1 MTNADFSSL
10 MDALAIAT
18 ANNVVLRSENAKLK
32 KRVRELEHIRV
43 LDQSSIVQLRRQIQL
58 LAEGE

>member
-18 ANNVVLRSENAKLK
+18 ADNVVLRSENAKLK